1 MEPIRAKAGDA
12 IRIEKQLTTGDERT
26 NDPADLTDETVR
38 VYIQFGEDALVAN
51 QEVEYV
57 DRASGKVAVDLSPSQ
72 TSNIGRHNIEW
83 VVDPQGDPT
92 TFPDSDYDIL
102 RTVSPL
108 DRELTPSEET
118 PPDLTVTNLTVNDTA
133 TVDTL
138 DAGSVNA
145 VETTTKFGD
154 SSSEK
159 TVPLIPSG
167 SQSGH
172 DGDDTTPIS
181 FDFGVDDYSEYIVS
195 VDIVSWGGNT
205 EDTLDIKING
215 ISDENYKQVEFD
227 SNEGGISENIGSEW
241 RVGFFSGDGR
251 SYRTLF
257 RIESNNSGTGNN
269 LPSFAPFTAVDTT
282 QPTPFSGFYDSTRG
296 TNVDDISSIQ
306 ISTSNN
312 ATGVVTIKGVK
323 GVQS

>member
-26 NDPADLTDETVR
+26 NNPVDLTGETVR

-57 DRASGKVAVDLSPSQ
+57 DRASGKVAVELSPSQ

-145 VETTTKFGD
+145 GNADIGGLEANTHLGRVYSDDFGTTAIDISDVPTNALIQIRGVNVITSFSSWGLTLRPNGDASGDYNYSVSTDGLTGSRVTGDDKFVLIEETSENSQTGVDYYITQTADFKNREVLIWGDAVDQNAQKETLREGDADFGD
-154 SSSEK
+154 VDITSLVFEVL
-159 TVPLIPSG
+159 T
-167 SQSGH
+167 
-172 DGDDTTPIS
+172 DGDPRPGGY
-181 FDFGVDDYSEYIVS
+181 FDVIAV
-195 VDIVSWGGNT
+195 GG
-205 EDTLDIKING
+205 
-215 ISDENYKQVEFD
+215 
-227 SNEGGISENIGSEW
+227 
-241 RVGFFSGDGR
+241 
-251 SYRTLF
+251 
-257 RIESNNSGTGNN
+257 ESS
-269 LPSFAPFTAVDTT
+269 
-282 QPTPFSGFYDSTRG
+282 
-296 TNVDDISSIQ
+296 
-306 ISTSNN
+306 
-312 ATGVVTIKGVK
+312 
-323 GVQS
+323 